1 MGFAL
6 ELANAGNSGMPD
18 AWNVTSAAP
27 RHRKPP
33 RRRRLGPV
41 GLAQATATMAAAT
54 ARRAKTVITTRP
66 ALADHRRAF

>member
-1 MGFAL
+1 MGFVL

-18 AWNVTSAAP
+18 AWDIPSCAP

-33 RRRRLGPV
+33 RRRRLELA
-41 GLAQATATMAAAT
+41 GLPHAAATAAAAT
-54 ARRAKTVITTRP
+54 ARWARTVITTRP